1 MKKKIKILDCTLR
14 DGGYYNKWDFDK
26 NIYQKYFYSI
36 KKSKID
42 AIEIGFRFFPQNY
55 YLGPFAYST
64 DLFLKRNNIKYSR
77 LAVMINALDLIKI
90 KKKNYNFFFTKK
102 KNSPIT
108 IIRIACHLTE
118 YPQIKKIFT
127 IIKKNGYELH
137 LNLMQISEYSDDIL
151 LDFFDNL
158 DKKNIDVFYFADSFG
173 SLDPKRVAKICN
185 LLKEKWPKEFGIHS
199 HDNKGLALKNC
210 IEAYKNGATWFDGT
224 IQGMGRG
231 AGNVTTENLYKYF
244 NKIEKKFHPKKI
256 KNVSLEFKKLKKKF
270 KWGKSDLY
278 KLAADKSIHPTYV
291 QNFLDVKNLSED
303 NIKHILK
310 DLSLI
315 DARKYDF
322 DTFNKYLEKKSK
334 INNLSSY
341 NFSGK
346 FKNRNVL
353 ILANGPSLKK
363 NIDEIN
369 EFILNKKPIVLTLN
383 FIPYIKKNLINFIVI
398 SHYEKLLEH
407 MNIFRKNLDKIII
420 PKDRLEKIK
429 KMSEPIFIKYNYGII
444 MKKNTFKVYSN
455 YCVLPNNLVFTYSV
469 ALCKIG
475 EAKKIYLCGFDG
487 YEDNSN
493 KNIEMINT
501 IKMLEK
507 SLKINMISLFKT
519 NYPLKE
525 DSIYSPSI

>member
-14 DGGYYNKWDFDK
+14 DGGYYNNWDFSK
-26 NIYQKYFYSI
+26 NIYQKYFKSI

-42 AIEIGFRFFPQNY
+42 AIEIGFRFFPRDY
-55 YLGPFAYST
+55 FLGPFAYST
-64 DLFLKRNNIKYSR
+64 DLFLKKKKIKHSR
-77 LAVMINALDLIKI
+77 LAIMINASELIEKR
-90 KKKNYNFFFTKK
+90 NYNFFFNKK
-102 KNSPIT
+102 KSPVK
-108 IIRIACHLTE
+108 IIRIACHLNE
-118 YPQIKKIFT
+118 YPKIKKKLA

-137 LNLMQISEYSDDIL
+137 LNLMQISEYSDEIL
-151 LDFFDNL
+151 KNFFNNL
-158 DKKNIDVFYFADSFG
+158 DKKNIDIFYFADSFG
-173 SLDPKRVAKICN
+173 SLEPKRVGKICKLVKKN
-185 LLKEKWPKEFGIHS
+185 WQKEFGFHS

-210 IEAYKNGATWFDGT
+210 IAAYKNGATWFDGT

-231 AGNVTTENLYKYF
+231 AGNVSTENLYKYF
-244 NKIEKKFHPKKI
+244 NKIYNKYLPKKI
-256 KNVSLEFKKLKKKF
+256 KSLSLEFKKLKKKY

-278 KLAADKSIHPTYV
+278 KIAADKSIHPTYV

-303 NIKHILK
+303 NIKFILK

-322 DTFNKYLEKKSK
+322 DTFNKYLETKSK
-334 INNLSSY
+334 TNNLSSY
-341 NFSGK
+341 DFSGM
-346 FKNRNVL
+346 FKNKNVL

-369 EFILNKKPIVLTLN
+369 QFILNKKPVVLTLN
-383 FIPYIKKNLINFIVI
+383 FVPYIKKNLVNFFVI
-398 SHYEKLLEH
+398 SHYEKLLEY
-407 MNIFRKNLDKIII
+407 MSIFKKNLDKIII
-420 PKDRLEKIK
+420 PKERLEKIK
-429 KMSEPIFIKYNYGII
+429 KMSRPIFIKYNYGII
-444 MKKNTFKVYSN
+444 TKKNTFKAYSN
-455 YCVLPNNLVFTYSV
+455 YCVLPNNLVFTYSI

-487 YEDNSN
+487 YEDNSY
-493 KNIEMINT
+493 KNNEMINT
-501 IKMLEK
+501 IKIIEK